1 MIDSKVVN
9 TINPNRTEFPKLMIG
24 TSGVVVLFTNPMC
37 GTVVSA
43 GRSLIGSQIGD
54 HLRTFDPVR
63 FTNFN
68 GKVELSNV

>member
-9 TINPNRTEFPKLMIG
+9 TINPNRTEFPKLMISTG
-24 TSGVVVLFTNPMC
+24 GMIVLFESKTSGAVVME
-37 GTVVSA
+37 GS
-43 GRSLIGSQIGD
+43 GHRIIGEYSKTWN
-54 HLRTFDPVR
+54 LNL

>member
-9 TINPNRTEFPKLMIG
+9 AINPNRTEFPKLMIG
-24 TSGVVVLFTNPMC
+24 ATNAIVLFSDETSGVVVRSGSEGYEIGHPSNSWAP
-37 GTVVSA
+37 SA
-43 GRSLIGSQIGD
+43 
-54 HLRTFDPVR
+54 

>member
-24 TSGVVVLFTNPMC
+24 TKNTIVLFTNETSGVVVMPGLVAY
-37 GTVVSA
+37 G
-43 GRSLIGSQIGD
+43 IGHSSESWST
-54 HLRTFDPVR
+54 HA

-68 GKVELSNV
+68 DKIELSNV